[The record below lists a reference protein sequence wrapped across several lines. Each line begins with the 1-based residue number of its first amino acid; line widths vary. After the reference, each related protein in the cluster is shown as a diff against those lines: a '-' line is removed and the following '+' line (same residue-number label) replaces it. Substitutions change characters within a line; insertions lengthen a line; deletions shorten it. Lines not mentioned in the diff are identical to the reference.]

1 MPVSV
6 GWQFFILDGGSG
18 VVFADEG
25 GQKVGTPTVSVA
37 VMAPPPARMCQWSD
51 MPKAGRI
58 TGAALDS
65 PDGPGAAGYRGL
77 RAVVGSGGVSYGRS
91 QRT

>member
-1 MPVSV
+1 MPVLV

-18 VVFADEG
+18 VVFADED

-51 MPKAGRI
+51 MPKSRPDYRCGSRQSGRAWCRRLPWV
-58 TGAALDS
+58 TCGRWQ
-65 PDGPGAAGYRGL
+65 RGC
-77 RAVVGSGGVSYGRS
+77 
-91 QRT
+91 